1 MIALWRVGTGLQ
13 PGEIVQTQGLLR
25 VGWSWQIAGVAMLVL
40 VFAASVEAGSA
51 RAADPVSG
59 DPVIV
64 AAGDIACSPHDPHF
78 NGGVGAPTLC
88 KQRATSNI
96 FVGDT
101 TVNRVLALGD
111 LQYECA
117 AYSDFLA
124 SYAPS
129 WGRAKTI
136 TRPALGNH
144 EYITGRDPFGVS
156 CPGGGG
162 GYFRYFAASPSVN
175 VARPGGYYSW
185 NIGSWHMVVLNSNCK
200 FVSCT
205 ATGTQATWLKNDLAA
220 SNARCT
226 LAYWHH
232 PRFNG
237 KSKGPTGSMAAMWN
251 LLEAEGAEVILN
263 GHKHAYA
270 RFAPLT
276 SNGVID
282 RAHGIRQFI
291 VGTGGENIGVI
302 PNQLAM
308 IEKTDPGRHFGVLRM
323 TLHPHSYDYKMVA
336 TNGATVDSGTTP
348 CH

>member
-1 MIALWRVGTGLQ
+1 MGNGRNR
-13 PGEIVQTQGLLR
+13 LLVR
-25 VGWSWQIAGVAMLVL
+25 FAWITMLVL
-40 VFAASVEAGSA
+40 VFAASVGVGSA

-64 AAGDIACSPHDPHF
+64 AAGDIACSPNDSHF
-78 NGGVGAPTLC
+78 NGGAGAPTSC
-88 KQRATSNI
+88 KQRATSDI
-96 FVGDT
+96 FVGDA
-101 TVNRVLALGD
+101 TVDRVLALGD

-144 EYITGRDPFGVS
+144 EYITGTDPFGVS
-156 CPGGGG
+156 CPGGGK
-162 GYFRYFAASPSVN
+162 GYFQYFADSPSVN
-175 VARPGGYYSW
+175 VAPPGGYYSW
-185 NIGSWHMVVLNSNCK
+185 DIGSWHMVVLNSNCK

-205 ATGTQATWLKNDLAA
+205 ASSAQGTWLKNDLAA
-220 SNARCT
+220 SNAPCT

-232 PRFNG
+232 PRFTG
-237 KSKGPTGSMAAMWN
+237 KVNGPTGSMGALWKQ
-251 LLEAEGAEVILN
+251 LETEGAEVILN

-276 SNGVID
+276 TSGVID
-282 RAHGIRQFI
+282 PAHGIRQFI

-302 PNQLAM
+302 SNQFAM
-308 IEKTDPGRHFGVLRM
+308 VERTDPGRHFGVLRM
-323 TLHPHSYDYKMVA
+323 TLHPQSYDFKMVA
-336 TNGATVDSGTTP
+336 TDGTIIDSGTTA

>member
-1 MIALWRVGTGLQ
+1 MN
-13 PGEIVQTQGLLR
+13 VQAQRLLG
-25 VGWSWQIAGVAMLVL
+25 VGWWKRLAGLAMLVL
-40 VFAASVEAGSA
+40 VFAVSMGASSA
-51 RAADPVSG
+51 RATDPVSG

-64 AAGDIACSPHDPHF
+64 AAGDIACSPNDPHF
-78 NGGVGAPTLC
+78 NGGAGTANAC
-88 KQRATSNI
+88 RQRATSDI
-96 FVGDT
+96 FVGDA
-101 TVNRVLALGD
+101 TVDRVLALGD

-156 CPGGGG
+156 CAGGGG
-162 GYFRYFAASPSVN
+162 GYFQYFAASPSVN

-205 ATGTQATWLKNDLAA
+205 ATSAQATWLKNDLAA

-308 IEKTDPGRHFGVLRM
+308 VEKTDPGRHFGVLRM
-323 TLHPHSYDYKMVA
+323 TLHPQSYDYKMVA

>member
-1 MIALWRVGTGLQ
+1 MGTEWACRRSKRYLCV
-13 PGEIVQTQGLLR
+13 ITLT
-25 VGWSWQIAGVAMLVL
+25 
-40 VFAASVEAGSA
+40 AASFGIACWVASDTA

-64 AAGDIACSPHDPHF
+64 AAGDIACSPNDPHF
-78 NGGVGAPTLC
+78 NGGAGAPSSC
-88 KQRATSNI
+88 KQRSTSDI
-96 FVGDT
+96 FVTDS
-101 TVNRVLALGD
+101 TVDRVLALGD

-117 AYSDFLA
+117 SYGDFLA

-144 EYITGRDPFGVS
+144 EYITGTDPFGVS

-162 GYFRYFAASPSVN
+162 GYFQYFAASPSVN
-175 VARPGGYYSW
+175 VAPPGGYYSW
-185 NIGSWHMVVLNSNCK
+185 DIGSWHMVVLNSNCK
-200 FVSCT
+200 FVSCKGSG
-205 ATGTQATWLKNDLAA
+205 AQVTWLKSDLAA
-220 SNARCT
+220 SNAPCT

-237 KSKGPTGSMAAMWN
+237 KKNGPVGSMGPMWKA
-251 LLEAEGAEVILN
+251 LEAEGAEVILN

-276 SNGVID
+276 TGGAID
-282 RAHGIRQFI
+282 QAHGIRQFI

-302 PNQLAM
+302 SNTFPM
-308 IEKTDPGRHFGVLRM
+308 VEKIDPGRHFGVLRM
-323 TLHPHSYDYKMVA
+323 TLHPNSYDYRLVA
-336 TNGATVDSGTTP
+336 TDGTTVDSGTTA